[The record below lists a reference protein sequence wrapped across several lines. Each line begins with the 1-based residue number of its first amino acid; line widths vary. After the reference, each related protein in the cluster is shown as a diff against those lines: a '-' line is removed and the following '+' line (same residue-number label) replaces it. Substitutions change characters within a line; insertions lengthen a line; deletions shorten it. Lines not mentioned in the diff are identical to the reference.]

1 MSPVAAPAGPAATR
15 SVVVAAL
22 GIFAAASEGTA
33 CRALHPARG
42 GDHRVPGPLA
52 SALLAFAAE
61 RGAAPSDVAGSWQVI
76 ETMAD
81 RIAARPRG
89 KGEDGVDS
97 LNAVVFGELGF
108 SREVER
114 TALRFML
121 LPSVVADRKGS
132 CVGLGALYLVLAER
146 LGIPL
151 DGVMVPG
158 HFFVRARASGT
169 TRARNVELL
178 RRGEAMPDSWYVGKY
193 GPWPAE
199 ATAYLRPLSPAE
211 VLAIHW
217 FNLGNQRRGDGDLP
231 GAAVAYG
238 RATDE
243 LPAFA
248 EAWASLGAVRQARG
262 DRVGAARAYR
272 SAGRANPELPGL
284 ARNLQ
289 MLLLGAA
296 DDAATSPPPT
306 ATPKAMMTPPT
317 EPPAPGDL
325 PIHAGLFP
333 RRTLP

>member
-1 MSPVAAPAGPAATR
+1 MSPVAASAGPATAR

-22 GIFAAASEGTA
+22 GFFAAASEGTA
-33 CRALHPARG
+33 CRASHSERA

-52 SALLAFAAE
+52 TALLAFAAE
-61 RGAAPSDVAGSWQVI
+61 RGATPDDVAGSWHTI
-76 ETMAD
+76 EAMAD
-81 RIAARPRG
+81 RITARPLG
-89 KGEDGVDS
+89 EGEDRVDS
-97 LNAVVFGELGF
+97 LTAVVFGELGF
-108 SREVER
+108 AREVER

-158 HFFVRARASGT
+158 HFFVRARASGH

-178 RRGEAMPDSWYVGKY
+178 RRGEAMPDAWYVGKY

-199 ATAYLRPLSPAE
+199 ATAYLRPLSPGE

-217 FNLGNQRRGDGDLP
+217 FNLGNERRGDGDLA

-248 EAWASLGAVRQARG
+248 EAWASLGAMRQARG

-284 ARNLQ
+284 AENLRL
-289 MLLLGAA
+289 LLLGAA
-296 DDAATSPPPT
+296 DNPIPT
-306 ATPKAMMTPPT
+306 PTQTPTPTPTPTPPY
-317 EPPAPGDL
+317 EPPDPGTM

-333 RRTLP
+333 RRISP

>member
-1 MSPVAAPAGPAATR
+1 MT
-15 SVVVAAL
+15 AAL
-22 GIFAAASEGTA
+22 GFFAAVSEGAA

-61 RGAAPSDVAGSWQVI
+61 RGAAPSDVAEAWHAI

-81 RIAARPRG
+81 RIASRPRRR
-89 KGEDGVDS
+89 GEDDVDS

-114 TALRFML
+114 TATRFML
-121 LPSVVADRKGS
+121 LPSVVAERKGS
-132 CVGLGALYLVLAER
+132 CVGLGALFLVLAER
-146 LGIPL
+146 VGIPL

-178 RRGEAMPDSWYVGKY
+178 RRGESMPDSWYVGKY
-193 GPWPAE
+193 GPWPVE
-199 ATAYLRPLSPAE
+199 ATAYLRPLSSGE

-217 FNLGNQRRGDGDLP
+217 FNLGNQRRGDGDLA
-231 GAAVAYG
+231 GAAEAYG
-238 RATDE
+238 RAADE

-248 EAWASLGAVRQARG
+248 EAWASLGAMRQARG

-272 SAGRANPELPGL
+272 SADRANPDLPGL
-284 ARNLQ
+284 AQNLK
-289 MLLLGAA
+289 MLWSSAA
-296 DDAATSPPPT
+296 DEASPTPSANTT
-306 ATPKAMMTPPT
+306 ATPPSDPLGPSHMT
-317 EPPAPGDL
+317 
-325 PIHAGLFP
+325 IHAGNLP

>member
-1 MSPVAAPAGPAATR
+1 L
-15 SVVVAAL
+15 VVAAL
-22 GIFAAASEGTA
+22 GVFAAASEGTA
-33 CRALHPARG
+33 CRALHLARG
-42 GDHRVPGPLA
+42 GEHRVPGPLA

-61 RGAAPSDVAGSWQVI
+61 SGAAPSDVAEAWHAI
-76 ETMAD
+76 EIMAD
-81 RIAARPRG
+81 RIAAHPRG
-89 KGEDGVDS
+89 AGRDGEGEDDVDG

-114 TALRFML
+114 TATRSML

-193 GPWPAE
+193 GPWPAD
-199 ATAYLRPLSPAE
+199 ATAYLRPLSPEE

-217 FNLGNQRRGDGDLP
+217 FNLGNQRRGDGDFT
-231 GAAVAYG
+231 GAAEAYG
-238 RATDE
+238 RATDD

-248 EAWASLGAVRQARG
+248 EAWASLGAMRQAGG
-262 DRVGAARAYR
+262 DRVGAVRAYR
-272 SAGRANPELPGL
+272 SAGRANPDLPGL
-284 ARNLQ
+284 AQNLRL
-289 MLLLGAA
+289 LLLGAA
-296 DDAATSPPPT
+296 DEPRTRSTSTSTSTPT
-306 ATPKAMMTPPT
+306 TTTTTTTPPN
-317 EPPAPGDL
+317 EPPGPGHL

-333 RRTLP
+333 QRTLP

>member
-1 MSPVAAPAGPAATR
+1 
-15 SVVVAAL
+15 
-22 GIFAAASEGTA
+22 
-33 CRALHPARG
+33 
-42 GDHRVPGPLA
+42 
-52 SALLAFAAE
+52 
-61 RGAAPSDVAGSWQVI
+61 
-76 ETMAD
+76 
-81 RIAARPRG
+81 
-89 KGEDGVDS
+89 VDS
-97 LNAVVFGELGF
+97 LTAVVFGELGF
-108 SREVER
+108 AREVER
-114 TALRFML
+114 TATRFML

-199 ATAYLRPLSPAE
+199 ATAYLRPLSPEE

-217 FNLGNQRRGDGDLP
+217 FNLGNQRRGDRDWT
-231 GAAVAYG
+231 GAAEAYG
-238 RATDE
+238 HATDE

-248 EAWASLGAVRQARG
+248 EAWASLGAMRQTAG

-272 SAGRANPELPGL
+272 SAGRANPDLAGL
-284 ARNLQ
+284 AQNVQL
-289 MLLLGAA
+289 LLLGPS
-296 DDAATSPPPT
+296 DEVSPTPT
-306 ATPKAMMTPPT
+306 ATL
-317 EPPAPGDL
+317 PAEIAGPSHT
-325 PIHAGLFP
+325 PIHAGIFP